1 MYKMLVHSHS
11 GLRWIL
17 IALLIAAI
25 FNALTRWLGAKEH
38 REKDRKLALFAMVFA
53 HIQLLL
59 GLILYV
65 ISPKVIFAA
74 ESMKVAITRF
84 FLAEHITVM
93 LVAIALITI
102 GYVKAKKAVEDDKK
116 FRRVF
121 VYYLA
126 GFVLMMI
133 AIPWPFYNYGAGW
146 F

>member
-1 MYKMLVHSHS
+1 MYKMLLHSHS

-25 FNALTRWLGAKEH
+25 FNALTRWLGGKEH
-38 REKDRKLALFAMVFA
+38 REKDRKLALFAMVFT

-74 ESMKVAITRF
+74 ESMKSPITRF
-84 FLAEHITVM
+84 FLVEHITVM
-93 LVAIALITI
+93 LIAIALITI
-102 GYVKAKKAVEDDKK
+102 GYVKAKKVVEDDKK
-116 FRRVF
+116 FRRIF